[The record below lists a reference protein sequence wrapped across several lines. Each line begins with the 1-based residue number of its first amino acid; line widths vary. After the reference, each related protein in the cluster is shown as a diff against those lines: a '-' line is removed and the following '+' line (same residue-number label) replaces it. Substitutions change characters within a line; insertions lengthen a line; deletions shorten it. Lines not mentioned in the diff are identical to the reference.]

1 MLPRCGK
8 CGLPIRVHFAACWSS
23 GIIGYQMPPG
33 SEKPGAI
40 ITDPGEMRYCKPVD
54 PGKIKEARKH
64 W

>member
-1 MLPRCGK
+1 MLAKCSKG
-8 CGLPIRVHFAACWSS
+8 CGLPVSLHFAWCIES
-23 GIIGYQMPPG
+23 GIRAPMPPG

-40 ITDPGEMRYCKPVD
+40 VIEPGEMRYCKPVD